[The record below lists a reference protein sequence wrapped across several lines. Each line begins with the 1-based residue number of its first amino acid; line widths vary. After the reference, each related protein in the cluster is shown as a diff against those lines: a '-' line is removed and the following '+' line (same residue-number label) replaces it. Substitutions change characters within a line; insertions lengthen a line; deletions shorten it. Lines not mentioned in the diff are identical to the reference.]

1 MRLKTILSKM
11 TGNSYAQKC
20 LERNVRVSQYLMGI
34 GSGIEVV
41 SSGEKTMF
49 GVLRQQFSPPYCIFD
64 VGSNK
69 GQFLQLVL
77 ENIERDLLSIHCFEP
92 GHDAFKALAAFSGR
106 VKEING
112 SRLNNIGV
120 SKEPGTAVL
129 HFDQV
134 GSVLAS
140 LTKRKLDH
148 IGIEFEKTEQ
158 VEITT
163 IDQYCRENNVD
174 HIHLLKID
182 VEGHEFDVITGAK
195 EMFESS
201 SIDMVSFEFGG
212 TNIDTRTFFR
222 DFWYLLTKYKLRI
235 FRITPSGY
243 LSPIDAYTE
252 FVEQFG
258 ATNFV
263 AIANNRQSHSGGK
276 RTAKSDA
283 V

>member
-11 TGNSYAQKC
+11 SGNSYAQKC
-20 LERNVRVSQYLMGI
+20 LERNIRISQYLMGI
-34 GSGIEVV
+34 GSGAEVI
-41 SSGEKTMF
+41 SSGETTMF
-49 GVLRQQFSPPYCIFD
+49 GVLKQWFPPPYCIFD

-77 ENIERDLLSIHCFEP
+77 DNIERDLLSIHCFEP
-92 GHDAFKALAAFSGR
+92 GLDAFKALAAFSGK
-106 VKEING
+106 VEEFKG

-129 HFDQV
+129 HFDHV

-158 VEITT
+158 VQITT
-163 IDQYCRENNVD
+163 IDRYCRENDID

-195 EMFESS
+195 EMFEAN

-222 DFWYLLTKYKLRI
+222 DFWYFLTKYKLRI

-243 LSPIDAYTE
+243 LSPIDAYSE
-252 FVEQFG
+252 ILEQF
-258 ATNFV
+258 ATTNFV
-263 AIANNRQSHSGGK
+263 A
-276 RTAKSDA
+276 TASIRESRGA
-283 V
+283 GQNTV